1 LVLPLLILLYAL
13 LIQGSTPIRAAFL
26 SIIACVVVSYFRKS
40 TRMSLKS
47 IFSALEEGMNG
58 SLEVIA
64 ACACAGIIMALVSL
78 TGVGL
83 KLSSVIIALAGSN
96 LFLALILTAVIIIMS
111 MGLPTTACYLVS
123 AAIMAPA
130 LSQLGIS
137 PLSAHMFIF
146 YFACLSGI
154 TPPVALVAYPAG
166 AIAKANPVTVG
177 YLAFRMAIVGFIIP
191 FIMVYSPAIF
201 LKGELLEV
209 ILVVITSL
217 LGAYAIAVSTEGWF
231 KKPLHMVGRA
241 LLLVGGVA
249 MIIPGM
255 KTDIIGLALII
266 VGYLIGSKLSKNTG
280 AVEC

>member
-1 LVLPLLILLYAL
+1 
-13 LIQGSTPIRAAFL
+13 
-26 SIIACVVVSYFRKS
+26 
-40 TRMSLKS
+40 
-47 IFSALEEGMNG
+47 
-58 SLEVIA
+58 
-64 ACACAGIIMALVSL
+64 
-78 TGVGL
+78 
-83 KLSSVIIALAGSN
+83 
-96 LFLALILTAVIIIMS
+96 
-111 MGLPTTACYLVS
+111 
-123 AAIMAPA
+123 
-130 LSQLGIS
+130 
-137 PLSAHMFIF
+137 MFIF

-201 LKGELLEV
+201 LKGEPLEV

-217 LGAYAIAVSTEGWF
+217 IGAYAIAVSTEGWF